1 MELFFQTGTGELPE
15 GDIVLE
21 KSLDEIL
28 ENTKIT
34 NIEFSKELYNK
45 YNQESE
51 KTISEYSYDS
61 STTLQ
66 KKYILQEGYTPEDM
80 IDTEC
85 SIGVS
90 NVEPI
95 EDEIISV
102 LKKTIDTLQNQ
113 LDTKDSQIDKLTEA
127 LIISQKTSATEQAL
141 HAGTM
146 QKQLQKFETKKDEIE
161 VVEEKISI
169 WKRLFGK

>member
-1 MELFFQTGTGELPE
+1 MKTIKQ
-15 GDIVLE
+15 IA
-21 KSLDEIL
+21 DEIGVSKQSVYKRYKGKLYSVCAPYTHTEHGVLYL
-28 ENTKIT
+28 ETKAEDILKKDFKKSNTS
-34 NIEFSKELYNK
+34 NME
-45 YNQESE
+45 
-51 KTISEYSYDS
+51 
-61 STTLQ
+61 
-66 KKYILQEGYTPEDM
+66 
-80 IDTEC
+80 DTEC